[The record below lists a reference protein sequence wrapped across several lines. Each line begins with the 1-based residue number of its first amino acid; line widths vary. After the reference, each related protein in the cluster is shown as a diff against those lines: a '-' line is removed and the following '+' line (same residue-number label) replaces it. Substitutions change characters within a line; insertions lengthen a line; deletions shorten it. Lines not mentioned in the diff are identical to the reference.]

1 MKNCPDLATIIS
13 YSSGAL
19 SKSFALLV
27 SSHIEKCGHCKKIS
41 IGVMKW
47 AEVSEETE
55 HTDLA
60 TNSYALFLEKLEA
73 SKNKETQTSK
83 KDIFDKS
90 SEVLSPAKVYR
101 ERSEHPEVVVLSTGD
116 KKMLCKNR

>member
-27 SSHIEKCGHCKKIS
+27 SSHIEKCGHCKKNIDRCHEMGGS
-41 IGVMKW
+41 FL
-47 AEVSEETE
+47 EETE

-60 TNSYALFLEKLEA
+60 TNSYALFLDKLEA
-73 SKNKETQTSK
+73 SKNKKRKQAKKIFLTKVVKFLSPC
-83 KDIFDKS
+83 KDI
-90 SEVLSPAKVYR
+90 
-101 ERSEHPEVVVLSTGD
+101 
-116 KKMLCKNR
+116 

>member
-27 SSHIEKCGHCKKIS
+27 SSHIEKCGHCKKNIDRCHEMGGS
-41 IGVMKW
+41 FL
-47 AEVSEETE
+47 EETE

-60 TNSYALFLEKLEA
+60 TNSYALFLENLKSRKTKKRKSSE
-73 SKNKETQTSK
+73 

-90 SEVLSPAKVYR
+90 SEVPISLQRYIGR
-101 ERSEHPEVVVLSTGD
+101 DLSTLKWSFLAPGI
-116 KKMLCKNR
+116 KKNAL